1 MNGLLQDWRANAGN
15 WKARLVLV
23 AFRLAVRIR
32 ALPKPLVLLL
42 CPYLILYR
50 VGVEWVLGIELPW
63 KLQVGPGLRLF
74 HGMGL
79 VVNDRAVI
87 GANVVLRHCTTIG
100 VRETLA
106 LGEGAAPVLEDDVD
120 VGSNAVIVGP
130 VRIGRGARVGAG
142 AVITKDVPAGATA
155 VGNPARILVKK

>member
-1 MNGLLQDWRANAGN
+1 MIFQDWAANAGN
-15 WKARLVLV
+15 WKARVVLL

-32 ALPKPLVLLL
+32 AMPLPFVLLYS
-42 CPYLILYR
+42 PYLVLYR
-50 VGVEWVLGIELPW
+50 VCVEWILGVELPW
-63 KLQVGPGLRLF
+63 KLRVGPGLKLF

-87 GANVVLRHCTTIG
+87 GANVILRHCTTIG

-106 LGEGAAPVLEDDVD
+106 LGEGEAPVLEDDVD
-120 VGSNAVIVGP
+120 VGSNVVILGGI
-130 VRIGRGARVGAG
+130 RIGRGARIGAG

-155 VGNPARILVKK
+155 VGNPARILLQK